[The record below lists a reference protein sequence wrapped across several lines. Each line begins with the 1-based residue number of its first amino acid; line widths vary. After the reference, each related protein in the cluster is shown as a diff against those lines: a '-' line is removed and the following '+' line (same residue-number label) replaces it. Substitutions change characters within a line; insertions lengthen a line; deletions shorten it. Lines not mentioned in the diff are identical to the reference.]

1 MTRLNFIALHITSF
15 ESTSDKYTIELVKF
29 NGHKIVDSLTL
40 KFRQTNHFSKHTA
53 PNFKEIYNRIYHF
66 VNEQLVIGVHIEE
79 QLQLLRRA
87 CNSDELNYPFVEYC
101 CSAKLTQHLR
111 TNAIKKKEVSID
123 NAILVGQSFLQ
134 LLNEQK
140 TSSLNELL
148 QRASLTIGIQFATYH
163 RPITIRKERHLE
175 NLYPKDSF
183 TNKTVVFTGS
193 LKSML
198 RSKAARL
205 VHEAGGVCSGNV
217 TQTTDFVVIGSG
229 SIQRQS
235 KTTKQVRAER
245 FIAEGHPV
253 KLIDE
258 ETFLHFINSRF
269 KANL

>member
-1 MTRLNFIALHITSF
+1 MNFIALHITNHDHTNRS
-15 ESTSDKYTIELVKF
+15 SPYTIELIQFNERKIIDSLTVKF
-29 NGHKIVDSLTL
+29 NLENQSVQQLVPT
-40 KFRQTNHFSKHTA
+40 FN
-53 PNFKEIYNRIYHF
+53 EIYERIYHF

-79 QLQLLRRA
+79 QLQLLREA

-101 CSAKLTQHLR
+101 CSAQLTQRLT
-111 TNAIKKKEVSID
+111 TNAIKKKEMSID

-163 RPITIRKERHLE
+163 RPITIRKEHHLE

-198 RSKAARL
+198 RSQAARL
-205 VHEAGGVCSGNV
+205 VHEVGGVCSGNV

-229 SIQRQS
+229 SIRRQS

-253 KLIDE
+253 NIMDE
-258 ETFLHFINSRF
+258 DTFLQLIHRHLNET
-269 KANL
+269 L